1 MTIREAKPSDCA
13 RLTELTFASKAVWNY
28 PKEYFEV
35 WRDELTIAEGDIQS
49 KDVFVAE
56 EDGVILGYYSIA
68 ENPQD
73 RTIGEVFVKK
83 GLWLEHLFVMPERIG
98 QGIGTELYVHALETC
113 RKRGARALNIFADPN
128 SKGFYNKC
136 GARYVGESPSSIP
149 DRTVP
154 IFEASITS

>member
-1 MTIREAKPSDCA
+1 MTIRKAKPSDCTVLA
-13 RLTELTFASKAVWNY
+13 ELTFQSKAVWNY
-28 PKEYFEV
+28 PEEYLEV
-35 WRDELTIAEGDIQS
+35 WRDELTITEGDIQS

-113 RKRGARALNIFADPN
+113 RRKGAQSLNIFADPN
-128 SKGFYNKC
+128 SKGFYDKL
-136 GARYVGESPSSIP
+136 GARYVGESPSSILG
-149 DRTVP
+149 RTVP
-154 IFEASITS
+154 LYEATMV